1 MLKFTSHLVFLLFH
15 SLIFYSHNSLLTI
28 TFIFKLLNYNIDI
41 LIVMK
46 LFKFLFGIVLAQIAT
61 VTLIVLS
68 PTALDTTGIL
78 RLAVPLL
85 FIALVIAFW
94 FSSLATQDGKD
105 RFASEKEKIRA
116 DAERDKERII
126 KEAQRN
132 ITLESTKTHAKANF
146 KVGAAFAGVLGVG
159 ALFVFA
165 QMMTA
170 ALLTITAAGG
180 AATGYFYRGK
190 RLTRREA
197 ELKQLEV
204 IDVKAI
210 ETKSK

>member
-1 MLKFTSHLVFLLFH
+1 MQMIKIFL
-15 SLIFYSHNSLLTI
+15 
-28 TFIFKLLNYNIDI
+28 
-41 LIVMK
+41 
-46 LFKFLFGIVLAQIAT
+46 GIVLVELISVVLFSLSSGDLQGIHMLQ
-61 VTLIVLS
+61 LIV
-68 PTALDTTGIL
+68 
-78 RLAVPLL
+78 PLF
-85 FIALVIAFW
+85 FIALIMAFW
-94 FSSLATQDGKD
+94 FNSLTGSDKRDTVEKMKD
-105 RFASEKEKIRA
+105 SFA
-116 DAERDKERII
+116 KEREEIRVKAEKNI
-126 KEAQRN
+126 AKEA
-132 ITLESTKTHAKANF
+132 KVTHAKANF

-190 RLTRREA
+190 RLAKREA

-210 ETKSK
+210 ASK

>member
-1 MLKFTSHLVFLLFH
+1 MQ
-15 SLIFYSHNSLLTI
+15 
-28 TFIFKLLNYNIDI
+28 IFKFFLGII
-41 LIVMK
+41 LVQIITVILFMLSSNDLQGMK
-46 LFKFLFGIVLAQIAT
+46 LLQLV
-61 VTLIVLS
+61 
-68 PTALDTTGIL
+68 
-78 RLAVPLL
+78 VPLL
-85 FIALVIAFW
+85 FISLIMAFW
-94 FSSLATQDGKD
+94 FNSLTGYDKRNTVEKMKD
-105 RFASEKEKIRA
+105 SFAKEREDIRVK
-116 DAERDKERII
+116 AERNIA
-126 KEAQRN
+126 KEA
-132 ITLESTKTHAKANF
+132 KVTHAKANF

-190 RLTRREA
+190 RLARREA